1 MSLCLRQR
9 ITVSSLQRP
18 GVVYCQLTCFLV
30 RVVTGVRGEW
40 LLDIAP
46 NYYDIS
52 SFPKGEVKT
61 ALMRIE
67 ERVRRREKMKGGK

>member
-1 MSLCLRQR
+1 MSFPASR
-9 ITVSSLQRP
+9 
-18 GVVYCQLTCFLV
+18 CQNHLLTLKNRSKNYI

-52 SFPKGEVKT
+52 TFPKGDVKT
-61 ALMRIE
+61 ALLRIE